1 MLTTVGKCW
10 HGGREGD
17 EHENGSLSFRITMN
31 NRLQIGYFF
40 SDRHAGYYQVLAT
53 AHIRL
58 YQHTDAKSGIALCHH
73 ARSGT
78 NSCLKPKS
86 SVSRPAAHVA
96 FVHRSSLGVVESA
109 KNILLFYMKAVD
121 IVESAIPGFPHYRK
135 TENSGAGKLPRA
147 PLDDRVPYYTH
158 TVGIGKQH
166 RS

>member
-1 MLTTVGKCW
+1 
-10 HGGREGD
+10 
-17 EHENGSLSFRITMN
+17 MN

-58 YQHTDAKSGIALCHH
+58 YQHTDAKNG
-73 ARSGT
+73 
-78 NSCLKPKS
+78 
-86 SVSRPAAHVA
+86 
-96 FVHRSSLGVVESA
+96 
-109 KNILLFYMKAVD
+109 LLFYMKAVD

-135 TENSGAGKLPRA
+135 TENSSAGKLPRA

-166 RS
+166 RSFQEA